1 MNSNEEL
8 LLTTPR
14 FRVVKV
20 REPGRPE
27 KAVVRHPGAVV
38 ILPLVSDNEVCLIR
52 NYRLSVA
59 QTLIELPAGTLE
71 PGEPPL
77 ETARRELQEETGYA
91 CRSLRQLHRFYLS
104 PGILDEAMHLFVAE
118 GLEPGRTA
126 LEAGET
132 IENWVVPWDEAM
144 RLVDQ
149 GVIQDAKSIVGL
161 LTWEDRK
168 STRLNSSH

>member
-1 MNSNEEL
+1 MKPPEEGL
-8 LLTTPR
+8 LLATPR
-14 FRVVKV
+14 FRVVQV
-20 REPGRPE
+20 RQAGRPD

-38 ILPLVSDNEVCLIR
+38 ILPLVSEHEVCLIR
-52 NYRLSVA
+52 NYRVSVD

-91 CRSLRQLHRFYLS
+91 CRSLRLLHRFYLS

-118 GLEPGRTA
+118 GLEPGRPA

-132 IENWVVPWDEAM
+132 IENWIVPWEKAL
-144 RLVDQ
+144 RLVDD
-149 GVIQDAKSIVGL
+149 GTIQDAKTIVGL
-161 LTWEDRK
+161 LTWDR
-168 STRLNSSH
+168 RRNRRD